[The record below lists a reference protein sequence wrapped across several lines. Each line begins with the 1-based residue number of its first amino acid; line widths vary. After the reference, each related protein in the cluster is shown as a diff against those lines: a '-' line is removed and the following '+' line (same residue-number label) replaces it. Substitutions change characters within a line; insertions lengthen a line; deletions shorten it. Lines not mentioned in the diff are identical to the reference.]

1 MLYEQAVL
9 WLNLTLQFQAV
20 IARHYKGY
28 ICKCKAFARDKLP
41 VQFKLVYQ
49 PGQIIDKSHGRFR
62 TGLSI
67 VLRETVDIHNKF
79 LYIVVYEK

>member
-9 WLNLTLQFQAV
+9 WLDLTLQFQAV

-49 PGQIIDKSHGRFR
+49 PEVSRSIDVAKAMEDSEQGCLLFCAKQLISIISC
-62 TGLSI
+62 
-67 VLRETVDIHNKF
+67 
-79 LYIVVYEK
+79 YIL

>member
-20 IARHYKGY
+20 IARHYKDIYASVRRSQGISY
-28 ICKCKAFARDKLP
+28 QCSSSWCINLARS
-41 VQFKLVYQ
+41 
-49 PGQIIDKSHGRFR
+49 IDKSHGRFR